1 MKAINYFHKNSIVHR
16 NLKLENI
23 YLKFKVNDLKDIQ
36 VKISDFKLSE
46 ILENHYILNQTMLTS
61 YYNSP

>member
-16 NLKLENI
+16 SLKLENI

-46 ILENHYILNQTMLTS
+46 ILENQYSLKQT
-61 YYNSP
+61 